1 MLRVAIVGCGK
12 IADQHLDAIRRIP
25 GTEVVGACDHELLMA
40 EQLAERRRIPV
51 RASALDQMLDEARP
65 DVVHVTTPP
74 QSHLDIASR
83 CLARGCHVYVEKPF
97 TVDASEAATLLDLA
111 AARGLKL
118 TVGHNL
124 QFTWEML
131 EARALVQGGYL
142 GGAPVHI
149 ESYFTYGLGDPSYA
163 RALLGDKDHWV
174 RRLPGRLLHNI
185 ISHGISRIAEY
196 LDGDRPL
203 VRAFGATSPFLR
215 SLGET
220 DIVDELRV
228 HVSDGANTTGYF
240 VFTTQIAP
248 PLNGARIYGPRNSV
262 TVDNVRR
269 TLIRHPSTSYKS
281 FLNYFLSPLDAARES
296 LRASRRNVGRF
307 LRGDFHD
314 DSGLKNLVDAFYR
327 SVREEAPLP
336 ISHREILVT
345 ARIMDEVFGQL
356 AQAGPGRP
364 Q

>member
-12 IADQHLDAIRRIP
+12 IADQHVDAVRRIP
-25 GTEVVGACDHELLMA
+25 GTAIVGACDRELLMA
-40 EQLAERRRIPV
+40 QQLAERRRIPLSV
-51 RASALDQMLDEARP
+51 SDVGRLIDEARP
-65 DVVHVTTPP
+65 DVVHITTPP
-74 QSHLDIASR
+74 QSHLGIAAH
-83 CLARGCHVYVEKPF
+83 CLDRGCHVYVEKPF

-111 AARGLKL
+111 AERGLKL

-131 EARALVQGGYL
+131 EARELVRAGYL
-142 GGAPVHI
+142 GGPPVHI

-174 RRLPGRLLHNI
+174 RRLPGKLLHNI

-196 LDGDRPL
+196 LEGDRPF

-215 SLGET
+215 TLGET
-220 DIVDELRV
+220 EIVDELRV

-240 VFTTQIAP
+240 VFTTQMAP
-248 PLNGARIYGPRNSV
+248 PLNGARFYGPRNSV

-269 TLIRHPSTSYKS
+269 TLIRHRSTSYKS
-281 FLNYFLSPLDAARES
+281 FLNYFLSPLDAARE
-296 LRASRRNVGRF
+296 LRRASRRNVGRF
-307 LRGDFHD
+307 LRGEFHD
-314 DSGLKNLVDAFYR
+314 DSGLKNLVEAFYR
-327 SVREEAPLP
+327 AVRDDAPLP

-345 ARIMDEVFGQL
+345 ARIMDEVFRQL
-356 AQAGPGRP
+356 AEAGPEHPR
-364 Q
+364 